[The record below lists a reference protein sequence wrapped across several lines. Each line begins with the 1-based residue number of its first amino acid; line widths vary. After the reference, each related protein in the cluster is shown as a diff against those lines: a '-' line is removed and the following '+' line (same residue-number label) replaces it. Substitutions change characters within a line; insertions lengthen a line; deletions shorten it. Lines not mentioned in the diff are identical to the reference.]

1 MFDILT
7 RQDVYLVSPYS
18 APKGEVSEGEIIAVT
33 LTSRSARVSST
44 NFTCGDHFY
53 EEVEDTKDSVW
64 VVQVVPHAGHMF
76 MQPKD
81 WATLVDKVSHFGVRT
96 GIFDCSLDNR
106 FVFESDMGSNTFVF
120 VFESI

>member
-1 MFDILT
+1 M
-7 RQDVYLVSPYS
+7 
-18 APKGEVSEGEIIAVT
+18 
-33 LTSRSARVSST
+33 SST

-64 VVQVVPHAGHMF
+64 VVQVVPHARRMF

-81 WATLVDKVSHFGVRT
+81 WATLVEKVSHFGVRT

-106 FVFESDMGSNTFVF
+106 FVFEYSFTAGLLSCVL
-120 VFESI
+120 